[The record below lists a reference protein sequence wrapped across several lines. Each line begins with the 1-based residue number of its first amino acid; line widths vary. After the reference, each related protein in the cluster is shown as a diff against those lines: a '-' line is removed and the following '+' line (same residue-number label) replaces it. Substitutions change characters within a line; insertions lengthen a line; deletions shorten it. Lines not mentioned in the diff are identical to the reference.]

1 MVSIFNDNK
10 HILRGILAVC
20 MVVAGLLHFA
30 QPEPFIRIVPGF
42 LPAPAGL
49 VYISGAIEILLG
61 IGLLVPPLQTI
72 SAWGLVA
79 LLIAVFPANL
89 NLAINHIQIAGIPD
103 AWWFQAIRL
112 PFQAVLIAWA
122 YWYTRPE
129 EPSISQLP

>member
-1 MVSIFNDNK
+1 MVSIFKDNK

-20 MVVAGLLHFA
+20 MVVVGLLHFA

-42 LPAPAGL
+42 LPALAGL

-61 IGLLVPPLQTI
+61 FGLLVPPLQTI

-79 LLIAVFPANL
+79 LFIAVFPANL
-89 NLAINHIQIAGIPD
+89 NMAINHIQIAGIPD
-103 AWWFQAIRL
+103 TWWFQTIRL

-129 EPSISQLP
+129 KPQISRLL